1 MRFLRLAGT
10 AEAPRLRRAAA
21 FSAFARLRGREE
33 CHGYGVLDPRNPHP
47 FFRSGPAGD
56 WRRHLS
62 AAQVREI
69 VGTHGR
75 RPASQRGDSSTRGG
89 AWTTVGA
96 LTKALC
102 QEFEVDEEVCLRDV
116 GILLDEMAAADLVEL
131 VSQDSDAAGT
141 AG

>member
-1 MRFLRLAGT
+1 M
-10 AEAPRLRRAAA
+10 
-21 FSAFARLRGREE
+21 
-33 CHGYGVLDPRNPHP
+33 
-47 FFRSGPAGD
+47 
-56 WRRHLS
+56 
-62 AAQVREI
+62 
-69 VGTHGR
+69 
-75 RPASQRGDSSTRGG
+75 
-89 AWTTVGA
+89 GA